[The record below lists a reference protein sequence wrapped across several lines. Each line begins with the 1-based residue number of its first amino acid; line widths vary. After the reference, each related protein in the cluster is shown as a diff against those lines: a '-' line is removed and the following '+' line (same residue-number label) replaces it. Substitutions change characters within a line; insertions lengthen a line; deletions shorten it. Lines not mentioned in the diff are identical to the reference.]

1 MKESIK
7 CNLYILGYNA
17 TGKTILVNKII
28 GGENSY
34 KTRPIGFENTDW
46 QIKYENRIIDVEI
59 KERASFDQRVSKESE
74 IDYLDNSLVILM
86 VRSIYNDGE
95 NNYERLWNDYLNKIP
110 SNCLVLLFFNKTKD
124 DEINKI
130 DFKSLKEKYPFIRE
144 VLSYDL
150 QNDKLDEFNY
160 LLENIIINRYTDRL
174 NYARNIIKENL
185 LSKNPE
191 LDLGNCS
198 LTSLYEVEELF
209 DNTHIEKLIL
219 SNEWAAFRNV
229 KWHKIPSK
237 NELGKNSLGDL
248 HPNMS
253 KLKNLKHLIAGGDWN
268 DGKSWWNRWRI
279 HDLSPILN
287 LPELEYLNISNNKIS
302 LVPSISKLKKL
313 RILHLNN
320 NEITNVK
327 IRRNCISLEEIYLSN
342 NHLTSISFVKFL
354 LVAKTIDL
362 HGNKIKSLAPI
373 LSQFERMNVTN
384 SKWEQNTIN
393 IAKNPL
399 EQPPME
405 IVNISKEAVIS
416 YFNDLSRGG
425 SFVNKD
431 IKLILVGNSEV
442 GKTTL
447 AKYLNNEIDL
457 DKEHPATHWLDEK
470 QLKSKYKI
478 EKIKERCNINLFDF
492 GGHDYF
498 HDTHHLFF
506 SKNTVY
512 LLLWDK
518 DTNNLN
524 YRIVSQKNSKNEIV
538 EVKTQDYPIKYWLDS
553 IKYFTKEK
561 ETQNFDFEI
570 EKEDKFNSLTLLI
583 QNKANNTDEIVHL
596 NNSAIIKQYPFV
608 FEFVNIS
615 LRPNKRNHHYLD
627 SLITELLNKTEIIG
641 SKLPD
646 YYRIVKDNIKIY
658 KGKPILSVKEFN
670 NYCNKLIQEN
680 INLEQTTYLAEYLK
694 QIGIILF
701 YPISKSGDKIYIKKK
716 WVIDQIYNILEG
728 LTKKNGEFDRSHIKS
743 TLNRNCSEDEI
754 DSIIQLMIEFK
765 IIFEH
770 PDSKSFIAPLYL
782 PAHPIKAVELFID
795 SKKIPCRRF
804 LYNGFIHKNVI
815 LAFFQEYGKLVVKEN
830 SSLDNGL
837 YYYWKDGLVI
847 KDSASNEI
855 VMVQFNIG
863 DTDGNAFIDVVQIN
877 NDFETKF
884 VQEVIDFL
892 KMINKDYE
900 IEEMV
905 TLDGIDYVSLEV
917 LNRNAKDGRLVF
929 SENRIST
936 DIDLIV
942 PVKKEFKL
950 KDYKM
955 FLKSGIKKKKVAI
968 SYSKKDL
975 VRVHTL
981 IRYLKPLVDLELIE
995 QPWYCTLANPADEWD
1010 SKIQSKFKEADI
1022 VFFMVSEY
1030 FYSTEYIVEKE
1041 IKVTIDRYEK
1051 DKSLK
1056 IIPIILEHYEWGRK
1070 EPYNLKRFSA
1080 LPFQAKP
1087 ISDFNNEKLAWNTI
1101 TVCVRAMIEKDLDP
1115 GKIDLISRELQ
1126 EIYERQVE
1134 GKLDFNSN

>member
-1 MKESIK
+1 MTETIK
-7 CNLYILGYNA
+7 CNLYVVGYNA
-17 TGKTILVNKII
+17 TGKTILINKII
-28 GGENSY
+28 GGESNY
-34 KTRPIGFENTDW
+34 KRRTIGFEDSDW
-46 QIKYENRIIDVEI
+46 QIKYENNLIEVEI
-59 KERASFDQRVSKESE
+59 KERASFEQRISKETE
-74 IDYLDNSLVILM
+74 KGYLDNSVVILM
-86 VRSIYNDGE
+86 ARSIFRDGD
-95 NNYERLWNDYLNKIP
+95 NNYEILWNDYLTKIP

-144 VLSYDL
+144 VFNYDL

-185 LSKNPE
+185 LTHSTE
-191 LDLGNCS
+191 LDLGKCY

-209 DNTHIEKLIL
+209 ENTHVEKLIL
-219 SNEWAAFRNV
+219 SNEWAAFRNI
-229 KWHKIPSK
+229 KWHKIQSK
-237 NELGKNSLGDL
+237 NELGNNSLGSL
-248 HPNMS
+248 HPKLS

-268 DGKSWWNRWRI
+268 DGKTWWNRWRI
-279 HDLSPILN
+279 DDLSPVLS
-287 LPELEYLNISNNKIS
+287 LAELEYLNISNSRIKG
-302 LVPSISKLKKL
+302 VPSLSKLKKL
-313 RILHLNN
+313 RVLHLNN
-320 NEITNVK
+320 NEITNVN
-327 IRRNCISLEEIYLSN
+327 IRSNCISLEEIYLSN
-342 NHLTSISFVKFL
+342 NQLTSISFVKFL

-362 HGNKIKSLAPI
+362 HGNKIKSLGSI
-373 LSQFERMNVTN
+373 TSQFSRMNITN

-425 SFVNKD
+425 SFINKD
-431 IKLILVGNSEV
+431 VKLILVGNSEV

-447 AKYLNNEIDL
+447 AKYLNNEIEL
-457 DKEHPATHWLDEK
+457 DKEHPATHWLEEK
-470 QLKSKYKI
+470 QLKSKFKI
-478 EKIKERCNINLFDF
+478 EKIKEKCNINLFDF

-518 DTNNLN
+518 VTNNLN
-524 YRIVSQKNSKNEIV
+524 YRKINQKNSKNETV

-583 QNKANNTDEIVHL
+583 QNKVNRTDEILHL
-596 NNSAIIKQYPFV
+596 NNHEIIRNYPFV
-608 FEFVNIS
+608 FEFANIS
-615 LRPNKRNHHYLD
+615 IKPKRNLNYLD
-627 SLITELLNKTEIIG
+627 SLITELLNKAEIIG

-658 KGKPILSVKEFN
+658 EGKPILTVKEFN
-670 NYCNKLIQEN
+670 NYCNKLVQKN
-680 INLEQTTYLAEYLK
+680 INLEQTIFLAEYLK
-694 QIGIILF
+694 QIGIILY
-701 YPISKSGDKIYIKKK
+701 YPNSKSGDKIYIKKK

-728 LTKKNGEFDRSHIKS
+728 LNKKNGEFDREHIKS
-743 TLNRNCSEDEI
+743 TLPKNSSKEEVE
-754 DSIIQLMIEFK
+754 SIIQLMIEFK

-770 PDSKSFIAPLYL
+770 PESKFFIAPLYL
-782 PAHPIKAVELFID
+782 PSHPIKAVELFID

-830 SSLDNGL
+830 SGLDKGL

-855 VMVQFNIG
+855 LIVQFHIG
-863 DTDGNAFIDVVQIN
+863 DTAGNAFIDVVQIN
-877 NDFETKF
+877 NDSETKF
-884 VQEVIDFL
+884 VQEVINFL

-929 SENRIST
+929 SESRISK

-942 PVKKEFKL
+942 PVKKEFRL

-1010 SKIQSKFKEADI
+1010 SKIQSKFNEADI

-1030 FYSTEYIVEKE
+1030 FYLTEYIVEKE
-1041 IKVTIDRYEK
+1041 IKVSIDRYDK
-1051 DKSLK
+1051 DKSVK

-1101 TVCVRAMIEKDLDP
+1101 TVCVRSMIEKDLDP

>member
-1 MKESIK
+1 MKETIK
-7 CNLYILGYNA
+7 CNLYVVGYNA
-17 TGKTILVNKII
+17 TGKTILVNKIF

-34 KTRPIGFENTDW
+34 NKRSFGFEKSDW
-46 QIKYENRIIDVEI
+46 QIKYENNIIDVEI
-59 KERASFDQRVSKESE
+59 KERASFDQRKSKETE
-74 IDYLDNSLVILM
+74 KGYLDNSVVILM
-86 VRSIYNDGE
+86 VRSMFREGDND
-95 NNYERLWNDYLNKIP
+95 YERLWNDYLSKIP
-110 SNCLVLLFFNKTKD
+110 SNCIVLLFFNKTKD

-144 VLSYDL
+144 VLKYDL
-150 QNDKLDEFNY
+150 HNDKLDDFNY
-160 LLENIIINRYTDRL
+160 LLTNIIINRYTDRL
-174 NYARNIIKENL
+174 DYARNIIKENL
-185 LSKNPE
+185 LTKNPE

-198 LTSLYEVEELF
+198 LTSLYEIEVLF
-209 DNTHIEKLIL
+209 ENTHIEKLIL
-219 SNEWAAFRNV
+219 SNEWAAYRNI
-229 KWHKIPSK
+229 KWHKIQSK
-237 NELGKNSLGDL
+237 NKLGKNYLGNL
-248 HPNMS
+248 HPSLS

-279 HDLSPILN
+279 YDLSIVLS
-287 LPELEYLNISNNKIS
+287 LPNLEYLNISNSKITT
-302 LVPSISKLKKL
+302 VPTLSKLKKL

-320 NEITNVK
+320 NEIANVN
-327 IRRNCISLEEIYLSN
+327 IRSNCISLEEIYLSN
-342 NHLTSISFVKFL
+342 NQLTSISFVKFL
-354 LVAKTIDL
+354 LFAKTIDL
-362 HGNKIKSLAPI
+362 HGNRIKSLASI
-373 LSQFERMNVTN
+373 ISQFGRMNITN

-416 YFNDLSRGG
+416 YFNDLSKGG
-425 SFVNKD
+425 SFINKD
-431 IKLILVGNSEV
+431 VKLILVGNSEV

-447 AKYLNNEIDL
+447 AKYLNNEIEL
-457 DKEHPATHWLDEK
+457 DKEHPATHWLEEK
-470 QLKSKYKI
+470 QLKSKYII
-478 EKIKERCNINLFDF
+478 EKIKEKCNINLFDF

-518 DTNNLN
+518 ETNNLN
-524 YRIVSQKNSKNEIV
+524 YRILNQRNNKSETI

-583 QNKANNTDEIVHL
+583 QNKANSTDEIVHL
-596 NNSAIIKQYPFV
+596 NNSAIIKHYPFV

-615 LRPNKRNHHYLD
+615 LRPNKRNLHYLD

-641 SKLPD
+641 SKLPE
-646 YYRIVKDNIKIY
+646 YYRTVKNNIKIY
-658 KGKPILSVKEFN
+658 QDKPILSIKEFN
-670 NYCNKLIQEN
+670 NYCNRFLQEN
-680 INLEQTTYLAEYLK
+680 IDIEQTTFLAEYLK
-694 QIGIILF
+694 QIGIILY
-701 YPISKSGDKIYIKKK
+701 YPNSASGDKIYIKKK
-716 WVIDQIYNILEG
+716 WVIDQIYKILEG
-728 LTKKNGEFDRSHIKS
+728 LNEKNGEFDREHIKS
-743 TLNRNCSEDEI
+743 TLPKNSNKADLE
-754 DSIIQLMIEFK
+754 SIIQLMSEFK

-770 PDSKSFIAPLYL
+770 PESNSFIAPLYL
-782 PAHPIKAVELFID
+782 PTHPIKAVELFID
-795 SKKIPCRRF
+795 SKKIPYRRF

-815 LAFFQEYGKLVVKEN
+815 LTFFQEYGKLVIKEKSN
-830 SSLDNGL
+830 LDKGL

-847 KDSASNEI
+847 KDSTSNEI

-863 DTDGNAFIDVVQIN
+863 ETEGNAFIDVFQIN
-877 NDFETKF
+877 NASETKF
-884 VQEVIDFL
+884 IQEIVGFL
-892 KMINKDYE
+892 KEINMEYE

-917 LNRNAKDGRLVF
+917 LNKNAEEGRLIF
-929 SENRIST
+929 SESRISIDR
-936 DIDLIV
+936 DIVV
-942 PVKKEFKL
+942 PAKKEFKL
-950 KDYKM
+950 KDYNM
-955 FLKSGIKKKKVAI
+955 FLTNGIKKKKVVI

-975 VRVHTL
+975 VPVHTL
-981 IRYLKPLVDLELIE
+981 IRYLKPLIDLELIE

-1010 SKIQSKFKEADI
+1010 TKIQSKFKEADI

-1041 IKVTIDRYEK
+1041 IKVAIDRYEK
-1051 DKSLK
+1051 DKSVK

-1101 TVCVRAMIEKDLDP
+1101 TVFVRAMIEKDLDP
-1115 GKIDLISRELQ
+1115 GKSDIISRELQ

-1134 GKLDFNSN
+1134 GKLDFNTK